1 MLDVSLFEFGFTHHR
16 KVRRLSDAAFR
27 LWVTAIDHANEDGSD
42 GAILRVDIDC
52 YPHAPKTAEER
63 DATIK
68 ELVDCG
74 LWIPTETGWEVHDFL
89 QWQESAAERKRRKTN
104 NPDLPLRPA
113 NVQPEPAGRSS
124 QLDNGWPKAS
134 QLGGVARAS
143 GASRTPAGRFQPRQ
157 LAGPADSS
165 QPPAGSQPGGAAC
178 FPPHPLSDL
187 PESGSKEERES
198 GSSELPE
205 SKGSGRAKAARRT
218 RLPDDW
224 APNDEHR
231 TRASQLGL
239 KLDAELEK
247 FRAHAVATGRVM
259 ANWNATFTT
268 WLLNA
273 ERWAPRGSQAP
284 VQGAFGSRPQQS
296 AQELEEARRRARN
309 ALIDDA
315 KAGRYGAKAREWA
328 ESGQNLR
335 ALADKLEKAPRRPG
349 AHDFQAALKGA
360 ANE

>member
-1 MLDVSLFEFGFTHHR
+1 MIDVSLFEFGFTHHR

-42 GAILRVDIDC
+42 GAIPRVDIDC
-52 YPHAPKTAEER
+52 YPHAPKTPEER
-63 DATIK
+63 DATIA
-68 ELVDCG
+68 ELVKSG
-74 LWIPTETGWEVHDFL
+74 LWHETESGWEIHEFL

-104 NPDLPLRPA
+104 NPDQPSTPA
-113 NVQPEPAGRSS
+113 NIQPAPADTSS

-187 PESGSKEERES
+187 PESRSKEERES
-198 GSSELPE
+198 GSPELPE

-224 APNDEHR
+224 APNEEHR

-284 VQGAFGSRPQQS
+284 QGRAFESRGDRNPS
-296 AQELEEARRRARN
+296 DAEEERRRRRN
-309 ALIDDA
+309 SLLDDA
-315 KAGRYGAKAREWA
+315 KAGRYGEQIRKAA
-328 ESGQNLR
+328 ESGNNLR
-335 ALADKLEKAPRRPG
+335 ALIDKLETMPRPAGNVAR
-349 AHDFQAALKGA
+349 DALKGA
-360 ANE
+360 SNVR